1 MTCEEFKNE
10 IIDLFDTGH
19 HHPLSSECAEHM
31 AHCSECA
38 RYLKEMTDTASRIQI
53 HLPAQKNRQT
63 NTWHR
68 RLMSA
73 AAAII
78 IFLCGVMTGLSH
90 LFSTSASAD
99 TSLKIQ
105 LSNSVLNLSNV
116 GNYIIEYMVRSTPDE
131 IFGHLDP
138 TEPFVKMTLSAVNN
152 SDTLFWRME
161 KENGQTAVFNGQWQY
176 MWLSNGLQIQGD
188 SQSGFIDEW
197 LRPDN
202 LLRQQEN
209 FIKRTSDRQTKTEL
223 TDSTLTVTSEGIL
236 NTFPNNNSHVRI
248 ESTFRNA
255 TGLLKSIRIWK
266 EWNGQMILVLHTTQC
281 LYNTRLEKADIIRI
295 PERNTEWLDNQGPD
309 IKKSQARKLKKE
321 TALHAAERVLDALIS
336 QHPETASEAL
346 YFYQS
351 DLPALQENLKGCQ
364 ASSFKVADT
373 SGNYA
378 GVTVFYQLTLPDGT
392 ILKRHI
398 NLRRDNKH
406 QIWIVDGGL

>member
-1 MTCEEFKNE
+1 
-10 IIDLFDTGH
+10 
-19 HHPLSSECAEHM
+19 
-31 AHCSECA
+31 
-38 RYLKEMTDTASRIQI
+38 
-53 HLPAQKNRQT
+53 
-63 NTWHR
+63 
-68 RLMSA
+68 
-73 AAAII
+73 
-78 IFLCGVMTGLSH
+78 
-90 LFSTSASAD
+90 
-99 TSLKIQ
+99 
-105 LSNSVLNLSNV
+105 
-116 GNYIIEYMVRSTPDE
+116 
-131 IFGHLDP
+131 
-138 TEPFVKMTLSAVNN
+138 
-152 SDTLFWRME
+152 
-161 KENGQTAVFNGQWQY
+161 

-209 FIKRTSDRQTKTEL
+209 FIKRASGRQTKTEL

-248 ESTFRNA
+248 ESTFWNA

-281 LYNTRLEKADIIRI
+281 LYNTGLEKADIIRI

-351 DLPALQENLKGCQ
+351 DLSALQENLKGCRT
-364 ASSFKVADT
+364 SSFKVADT

-378 GVTVFYQLTLPDGT
+378 GVTVFYQLTQPDGT